1 MTRADSFIAS
11 RIKFKGRV
19 SVWATAISAFIMI
32 VSVSV
37 ASGYRKAL
45 HDAISDIVSDV
56 VLTDTAAIRLTPELK
71 RQLDGIEGIAGY
83 GPVIIEAGIVRS
95 GEVLEGVVFK
105 GVPQMTGSLQVRVP
119 EKLARKL
126 RIGVGDQLLSYFVG
140 DRVKLRKFTVAEV
153 YTPAVEL
160 DEALIVYCPLADMQ
174 RLLGYSADQAGAVE
188 IRLTDDYRTRGGMM
202 EMAGVIGYST
212 GLRAAASS
220 YRYGNLFDW
229 MQLIDMNV
237 VAILL
242 LMALVAAFNMISG
255 LLIMIMRSTPT
266 IGTLKAL
273 GMADRGIARTFLRV
287 ASRSTVLGLAAGT
300 AAALLFC
307 LVQGLTHIIK
317 LDPSNYFVS
326 YVPVSLNVP
335 AILVTDLLAWA
346 VIMLL
351 LLIPARQISR
361 IDPAQSVKGETL

>member
-1 MTRADSFIAS
+1 MRADRFIAS
-11 RIKFKGRV
+11 RINFKGKV

-32 VSVSV
+32 VAVSV

-45 HDAISDIVSDV
+45 RDAISDIVSDV
-56 VLTDTAAIRLTPELK
+56 VLTDTAAIRLSPA
-71 RQLDGIEGIAGY
+71 LDSSLAAVSGISSYE
-83 GPVIIEAGIVRS
+83 PVIIEAGIVRS

-105 GVPQMTGSLQVRVP
+105 GVPSMSERLQVRVP

-126 RIGVGDQLLSYFVG
+126 QIGVGEKMLSYFVG
-140 DRVKLRKFTVAEV
+140 EKVKLRKFTVAEV
-153 YTPAVEL
+153 YTPTVEL
-160 DEALIVYCPLADMQ
+160 DEALIVYCSLADMQ
-174 RLLGYSADQAGAVE
+174 RLLGYGPDEASALE
-188 IRLTDDYRTRGGMM
+188 IRLTDEFRTR
-202 EMAGVIGYST
+202 EAMAWKAGEIGYST
-212 GLRAAASS
+212 GKFAAASS
-220 YRYGNLFDW
+220 YKYANLFDW

-273 GMADRGIARTFLRV
+273 GMDNRGIARTFLRV
-287 ASRSTVLGLAAGT
+287 ASRSTLIGLAAGN

-307 LVQGLTHIIK
+307 LIQGTTHLIK
-317 LDPSNYFVS
+317 LNPANYFVA
-326 YVPVSLNVP
+326 YVPVSVNVP
-335 AILVTDLLAWA
+335 LVLATDILAWV

-351 LLIPARQISR
+351 LLIPSRQISR
-361 IDPAQSVKGETL
+361 IDPAKSVKGETL

>member
-1 MTRADSFIAS
+1 MRADSFIAS
-11 RIKFKGRV
+11 KIRFKGKV

-45 HDAISDIVSDV
+45 RDAISEIVSDV
-56 VLTDTAAIRLTPELK
+56 VLTDTASIHLTPSLK
-71 RQLDGIEGIAGY
+71 AALLQVDGISSYE
-83 GPVIIEAGIVRS
+83 PVIIEAGIVRS
-95 GEVLEGVVFK
+95 GEVLEGVAFK
-105 GVPQMTGSLQVRVP
+105 GVPEMTERLQVRVP

-126 RIGVGDQLLSYFVG
+126 QIGQGDALPAYFVG
-140 DRVKLRKFTVAEV
+140 EKIKLRKFTVAEV
-153 YTPAVEL
+153 YVPTVEL
-160 DEALIVYCPLADMQ
+160 DDALIVYCPLADLQ
-174 RLLGYSADQAGAVE
+174 RLLGYSEDEAGAVQ
-188 IRLTDDYRTRGGMM
+188 IRLTDEFRTREGMAWK
-202 EMAGVIGYST
+202 AGEIGYAT
-212 GLRAAASS
+212 GKYAAASS
-220 YRYGNLFDW
+220 RRYSNLFDW

-255 LLIMIMRSTPT
+255 LLIMIMRSTRT

-273 GMADRGIARTFLRV
+273 GMSDRGISRTFLRV
-287 ASRSTVLGLAAGT
+287 AGRTTLLGLAAGN

-307 LVQGLTHIIK
+307 LIQGTTHVLK
-317 LDPSNYFVS
+317 LNPANYFVA
-326 YVPVSLNVP
+326 YVPVNVDIW
-335 AILVTDLLAWA
+335 AILATDVIAWC

-351 LLIPARQISR
+351 LLLPARQISR

>member
-1 MTRADSFIAS
+1 MKADSFIAS
-11 RIKFKGRV
+11 RIRFKGKV
-19 SVWATAISAFIMI
+19 SIWATAISAFIMI

-45 HDAISDIVSDV
+45 RDAISEVVSDV
-56 VLTDTAAIRLTPELK
+56 VLTDTAAVRLTPDLQEKLA
-71 RQLDGIEGIAGY
+71 QVQGIRGVD
-83 GPVIIEAGIVRS
+83 PVVIQPGIVRS

-105 GVPQMTGSLQVRVP
+105 GVPALTDRLQVRIP
-119 EKLARKL
+119 EKLARKAGL
-126 RIGVGDQLLSYFVG
+126 AVGDPMLSYFVG
-140 DRVKLRKFTVAEV
+140 EKVKLRKFTVAEV
-153 YTPAVEL
+153 YQPAVEL

-174 RLLGYSADQAGAVE
+174 RLLGYADGESGALE
-188 IRLTDDYRTRGGMM
+188 IRLDDAFRTRDGMM
-202 EMAGVIGYST
+202 EKAAEIGFAT
-212 GLRAAASS
+212 GLLSAASS
-220 YRYGNLFDW
+220 YKYANLFDW

-255 LLIMIMRSTPT
+255 LLIMIMRSTQT

-273 GMADRGIARTFLRV
+273 GMPGRGIARTFLRV
-287 ASRSTVLGLAAGT
+287 ASRSTVLGLAAGN

-307 LVQGLTHIIK
+307 LIQSATHLIK
-317 LDPSNYFVS
+317 LNPANYFVS
-326 YVPVSLNVP
+326 YVPVSVNVP
-335 AILVTDLLAWA
+335 AIIVTDILAWC

-351 LLIPARQISR
+351 LLLPSLQISR

>member
-1 MTRADSFIAS
+1 MRADSFIAS
-11 RIKFKGRV
+11 KIRFKGKV

-37 ASGYRKAL
+37 ASGYRLAL
-45 HDAISDIVSDV
+45 RDAISEIVSDV
-56 VLTDTAAIRLTPELK
+56 VLTDTAAIRLTPA
-71 RQLDGIEGIAGY
+71 LDSTLAQVGGIRSYE
-83 GPVIIEAGIVRS
+83 PVVIEPGIVRS
-95 GEVLEGVVFK
+95 GAVLEGVAFK
-105 GVPQMTGSLQVRVP
+105 GVPSMTERLQVRVP

-126 RIGVGDQLLSYFVG
+126 QIGQGDALLAYFVG
-140 DRVKLRKFTVAEV
+140 DKVRLRKFTVAEV
-153 YTPAVEL
+153 YVPTVEL

-174 RLLGYSADQAGAVE
+174 RLLGYAPDESGALE
-188 IRLTDDYRTRGGMM
+188 IRLTDEFRTRDGMAWK
-202 EMAGVIGYST
+202 AGEIGYST
-212 GLRAAASS
+212 GLRAVSSS
-220 YRYGNLFDW
+220 YKYSNLFDW

-273 GMADRGIARTFLRV
+273 GMSDRGISRTFLRV
-287 ASRSTVLGLAAGT
+287 AGRSTLIGLAAGN
-300 AAALLFC
+300 AAALIFC
-307 LVQGLTHIIK
+307 LIQGTTHLIK
-317 LDPSNYFVS
+317 LNPANYFVA
-326 YVPVSLNVP
+326 YVPVSVDIW
-335 AILVTDLLAWA
+335 AILATDILAWC

-351 LLIPARQISR
+351 LLLPARQISR

>member
-1 MTRADSFIAS
+1 MKADSFIAG
-11 RIKFKGRV
+11 RIRFKGKV

-45 HDAISDIVSDV
+45 RDAISDIVSDV
-56 VLTDTAAIRLTPELK
+56 VLTDTAAVRLTPGLEAALS
-71 RQLDGIEGIAGY
+71 QVDGIRSYE
-83 GPVIIEAGIVRS
+83 PVVIEAGIVRQ

-105 GVPQMTGSLQVRVP
+105 GVPSLTERMQVRVP

-126 RIGVGDQLLSYFVG
+126 QTGPGDALLSYFVS
-140 DRVKLRKFTVAEV
+140 DKVKLRKFTVAEV
-153 YTPAVEL
+153 YRPAVEL

-174 RLLGYSADQAGAVE
+174 RLLGYGADESGALE
-188 IRLTDDYRTRGGMM
+188 IRLADEFRTREGMVYK
-202 EMAGVIGYST
+202 AGEIGYAT

-220 YRYGNLFDW
+220 YKYGNLFDW

-273 GMADRGIARTFLRV
+273 GMPDRGIARTFLRV
-287 ASRSTVLGLAAGT
+287 ASRSTVLGLAAGN

-307 LVQGLTHIIK
+307 LIQGTTHLIK
-317 LDPSNYFVS
+317 LNPANYFVS
-326 YVPVSLNVP
+326 YVPVSVDIW
-335 AILVTDLLAWA
+335 AILATDILAWC

-351 LLIPARQISR
+351 LLIPSRQISR

>member
-1 MTRADSFIAS
+1 MRADSFIAS
-11 RIKFKGRV
+11 KIRFKGKV

-45 HDAISDIVSDV
+45 RDAISDIVSDV
-56 VLTDTAAIRLTPELK
+56 VLTDTAAIRITPALEE
-71 RQLDGIEGIAGY
+71 QLSQVRGVAGWQ
-83 GPVIIEAGIVRS
+83 PVVIEAGIVRS

-105 GVPQMTGSLQVRVP
+105 GVPSLTSPLQVRIP
-119 EKLARKL
+119 EKLARK
-126 RIGVGDQLLSYFVG
+126 VGLSEGDAMLSYFVG
-140 DRVKLRKFTVAEV
+140 DKVKLRKFTVAEI
-153 YTPAVEL
+153 YKPSVEL
-160 DEALIVYCPLADMQ
+160 DEALIVYCPLSDMQ
-174 RLLGYSADQAGAVE
+174 RLLGYPSDAAGALE
-188 IRLTDDYRTRGGMM
+188 IRLTDDFRTRDGMIWK
-202 EMAGVIGYST
+202 AGEIGYAT
-212 GLRAAASS
+212 GLRSAASS
-220 YRYGNLFDW
+220 YKYANLFDW

-273 GMADRGIARTFLRV
+273 GMGNRGIARTFLRV
-287 ASRSTVLGLAAGT
+287 ASRSTLLGLLAGN

-307 LVQGLTHIIK
+307 LIQGTTHLIR
-317 LDPSNYFVS
+317 LNPSNYFVA
-326 YVPVSLNVP
+326 YVPVSVNVW
-335 AILVTDLLAWA
+335 AILLTDVLAWC

-351 LLIPARQISR
+351 LLIPSLQISR

>member
-1 MTRADSFIAS
+1 MKADGFIAS
-11 RIKFKGRV
+11 RIRFKGKV

-45 HDAISDIVSDV
+45 RDAISDIVSDV
-56 VLTDTAAIRLTPELK
+56 VLTDTAAIRLTPELQE
-71 RQLDGIEGIAGY
+71 QLAQVQGIRSVD
-83 GPVIIEAGIVRS
+83 PVVIEPGIVRN

-105 GVPQMTGSLQVRVP
+105 GVPALTDRLQVRIP
-119 EKLARKL
+119 EKLARKTG
-126 RIGVGDQLLSYFVG
+126 IGAGDALLAYFVS
-140 DRVKLRKFTVAEV
+140 DKVKLRKFTVAEV
-153 YTPAVEL
+153 YRPAVEL
-160 DEALIVYCPLADMQ
+160 DETLIVYCPLADMQ
-174 RLLGYSADQAGAVE
+174 RLLGYADGESGALE
-188 IRLTDDYRTRGGMM
+188 IRLDDALRTREGMI
-202 EMAGVIGYST
+202 EKAGEIGFAT
-212 GLRAAASS
+212 GLLSAPSS
-220 YRYGNLFDW
+220 RRYANLFDW

-273 GMADRGIARTFLRV
+273 GMPDRGIARTFLRV
-287 ASRSTVLGLAAGT
+287 ASRSTVLGLAAGN
-300 AAALLFC
+300 AGALLFC
-307 LVQGLTHIIK
+307 LIQGTTHFIK
-317 LDPSNYFVS
+317 LNPANYFVS
-326 YVPVSLNVP
+326 YVPVSVDIP
-335 AILVTDLLAWA
+335 AILITDVLAWC

-351 LLIPARQISR
+351 LLIPSLQISK

>member
-1 MTRADSFIAS
+1 MRADRFIAS
-11 RIKFKGRV
+11 RIRFKGKV

-45 HDAISDIVSDV
+45 RDAISDIVSDV
-56 VLTDTAAIRLTPELK
+56 VLTDTTAIRLSPA
-71 RQLDGIEGIAGY
+71 LDSSLAAVSGISSYE
-83 GPVIIEAGIVRS
+83 PVIIEAGIVRS
-95 GEVLEGVVFK
+95 GELLEGVVFK
-105 GVPQMTGSLQVRVP
+105 GVPSLTERLQVRVP

-126 RIGVGDQLLSYFVG
+126 RLSPGDALLSYFVG
-140 DRVKLRKFTVAEV
+140 EKVKLRKFTVAEV
-153 YTPAVEL
+153 YTPTVEL

-174 RLLGYSADQAGAVE
+174 RLMGYAEDEAGALE
-188 IRLTDDYRTRGGMM
+188 IRLTDEFRTREGMAWK
-202 EMAGVIGYST
+202 AGEIGYST
-212 GLRAAASS
+212 GKLAASS
-220 YRYGNLFDW
+220 SYKYANLFDW

-273 GMADRGIARTFLRV
+273 GMGNGGIGRTFLRV
-287 ASRSTVLGLAAGT
+287 ASRSTLLGLAAGN

-307 LVQGLTHIIK
+307 LIQGATHFIR
-317 LDPSNYFVS
+317 LNPANYFVS
-326 YVPVSLNVP
+326 YVPVSVNIG
-335 AILVTDLLAWA
+335 AILLTDVAAWA

-351 LLIPARQISR
+351 LLIPSRQISR

>member
-1 MTRADSFIAS
+1 MKPEGFIAS
-11 RIKFKGRV
+11 RIRFKGKV

-45 HDAISDIVSDV
+45 RDAISDIVSDV
-56 VLTDTAAIRLTPELK
+56 VLTDTAALRLSPV
-71 RQLDGIEGIAGY
+71 LDSTLATVSGISSYE
-83 GPVIIEAGIVRS
+83 PVVIEAGIVRS

-105 GVPQMTGSLQVRVP
+105 GVPSMAERFQVRVP

-126 RIGVGDQLLSYFVG
+126 QVAPGDALLAYFVG
-140 DRVKLRKFTVAEV
+140 EKVKLRKFTVAEV

-174 RLLGYSADQAGAVE
+174 RLMGYAADQAGALE
-188 IRLTDDYRTRGGMM
+188 IRLDDEFRTREGMAWKAGEIGYATGMM
-202 EMAGVIGYST
+202 AS
-212 GLRAAASS
+212 ASS
-220 YRYGNLFDW
+220 YKYSNLFDW

-273 GMADRGIARTFLRV
+273 GMDNRSIARTFLRV
-287 ASRSTVLGLAAGT
+287 ASRSTIIGLAAGN

-307 LVQGLTHIIK
+307 LIQGTTHLIK
-317 LDPSNYFVS
+317 LDPANYFVA

-335 AILVTDLLAWA
+335 LVLITNVLAWC

-351 LLIPARQISR
+351 LLIPSLQISR